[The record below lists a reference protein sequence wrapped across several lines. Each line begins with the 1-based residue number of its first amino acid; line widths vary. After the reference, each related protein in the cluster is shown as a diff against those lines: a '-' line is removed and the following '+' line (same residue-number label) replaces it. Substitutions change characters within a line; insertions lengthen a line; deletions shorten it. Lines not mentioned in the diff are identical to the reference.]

1 MMFQTIGLNTGN
13 VRLETLIFGLCWAI
27 DAVAEMSAT
36 AQAVASTTAQA
47 VASTARP
54 RRNDVTIKLFLPF
67 LRLERKLV
75 LAAS

>member
-36 AQAVASTTAQA
+36 VQA

-54 RRNDVTIKLFLPF
+54 RRNDVTIKLFLP
-67 LRLERKLV
+67 V
-75 LAAS
+75 LAS